1 MKLAAVITWVPILI
15 LPAAFILVAP
25 TGLDRWAFMWVL
37 AWTIFVGCKW
47 LTWRSVPT
55 TGASIPLQLG
65 YLFAWP
71 GLDAPAFLNTP
82 NLQRPRV
89 SAWFFAAAKL
99 TIGLLLI
106 FAVYPIMP
114 AEAVLSR
121 GWIGMIG
128 IVFVL
133 HFGVFHLL
141 SLAWRAAG
149 VTARP
154 IMDWPVLACSVSDFW
169 GKRWNTAFRDL
180 THRFLFRPLT
190 ARFGAKAG
198 LAVGFLFSGFVHDL
212 VVSAPAQGG
221 YGGPTLF
228 FLLQGAAILFE
239 RSATG
244 QRLGLGKGVRGWA
257 FTVVVLLAPLFLLFH
272 PPFVREVIVPFID
285 WILQAGG
292 SAANPGDSL

>member
-1 MKLAAVITWVPILI
+1 
-15 LPAAFILVAP
+15 
-25 TGLDRWAFMWVL
+25 
-37 AWTIFVGCKW
+37 
-47 LTWRSVPT
+47 
-55 TGASIPLQLG
+55 
-65 YLFAWP
+65 
-71 GLDAPAFLNTP
+71 
-82 NLQRPRV
+82 
-89 SAWFFAAAKL
+89 
-99 TIGLLLI
+99 
-106 FAVYPIMP
+106 
-114 AEAVLSR
+114 
-121 GWIGMIG
+121 
-128 IVFVL
+128 
-133 HFGVFHLL
+133 
-141 SLAWRAAG
+141 
-149 VTARP
+149 
-154 IMDWPVLACSVSDFW
+154 MDWPVLACSVSDFW